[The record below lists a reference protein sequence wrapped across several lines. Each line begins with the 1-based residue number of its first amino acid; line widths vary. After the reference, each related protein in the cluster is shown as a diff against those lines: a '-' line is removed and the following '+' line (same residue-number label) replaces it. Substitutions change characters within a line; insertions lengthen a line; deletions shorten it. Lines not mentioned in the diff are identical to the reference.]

1 MSFDQSDAVY
11 RCGRCRRE
19 IRASELKIFGR
30 RIRCPHCGPE
40 ETSKEQLLGLVDKES
55 EIMYKVA
62 VNYRVVRAI

>member
-1 MSFDQSDAVY
+1 MSFDQADAVY

-19 IRASELKIFGR
+19 IKASELRIFGR

-40 ETSKEQLLGLVDKES
+40 EVSKDPKIKFSEKES
-55 EIMYKVA
+55 EIIYKVA